1 MLRLQ
6 LLCVSPTGGPDWHQM
21 ALLRV
26 AGTHLVAHRLPRDG
40 GGPHPGQLWPLPALR
55 RAERVEEEPEA
66 GPARALA
73 LLVGRRPQ
81 LRRAHP
87 PRALQ

>member
-1 MLRLQ
+1 MAGAHLSAHA
-6 LLCVSPTGGPDWHQM
+6 VSG
-21 ALLRV
+21 
-26 AGTHLVAHRLPRDG
+26 DG

-73 LLVGRRPQ
+73 LLVGR
-81 LRRAHP
+81 
-87 PRALQ
+87 